1 MNRGLVMA
9 LMLAGFGFAS
19 FEAWA
24 EPWQVS
30 NTERVFKDGRSAVE
44 CQRDAR
50 NKAIEGALVK
60 ALINTGNGKLVPDE
74 KLSILSKNTK
84 VILYVKTRKSAV
96 FDDFC
101 KVAVRVTIET
111 TALEKAA
118 LELSREAIARRTDA
132 FTETV
137 VFIRFFINGKPASEY
152 PGFSTQDATQQL
164 ASGLS
169 AISIKTREIREL
181 IERYNLSKVSGGMT
195 LIKQQIEWYKVD
207 NATSD
212 ARTLDLVRTW
222 NEDPKRGRLELI
234 SLGEV
239 YITRRGQD
247 GQSHDFLAEVK
258 TRVKLIN
265 VKTGG
270 DLAVPSLQTTMVSG
284 QTPSLAI
291 ANAVK
296 YSINSAVREISGQ
309 IRQWLGQQN
318 TYVLTFT
325 NIHSE
330 RKQMRPIIRVLSK
343 YGLALSGKAGIDRKM
358 NVLELVVKFN
368 GNMESFSK
376 SLNGALDEL
385 ESMLPVDDTETRGR
399 KIKIIL
405 SHVKGQSNK

>member
-1 MNRGLVMA
+1 MNRSLA
-9 LMLAGFGFAS
+9 IASMLAGFYFAT

-30 NTERVFKDGRSAVE
+30 KTERVFKNGRSAEE

-84 VILYVKTRKSAV
+84 VIRYVKTRKSTV
-96 FDDFC
+96 FDNSC

-111 TALEKAA
+111 TALEEAA
-118 LELSREAIARRTDA
+118 LELSRKAIARRTDA

-164 ASGLS
+164 ASGL
-169 AISIKTREIREL
+169 ATISIKTREIRDL
-181 IERYNLSKVSGGMT
+181 IEKYNLSKVSVGWT
-195 LIKQQIEWYKVD
+195 LIEQQIGWRKVD

-212 ARTLDLVRTW
+212 ARTLDLVRLW
-222 NEDPKRGRLELI
+222 NEGPERGRLDI
-234 SLGEV
+234 ITLGEV
-239 YITRRGQD
+239 YITSRGQD
-247 GQSHDFLAEVK
+247 GQSHDFLTEVK
-258 TRVKLIN
+258 TRVKLVN

-296 YSINSAVREISGQ
+296 YSVNSAIKEISGQ
-309 IRQWLGQQN
+309 IRQWLSQQN

-330 RKQMRPIIRVLSK
+330 RKQMRPIISVLSK
-343 YGLALSGKAGIDRKM
+343 YGLAISGNAGIDRKR
-358 NVLELVVKFN
+358 NALELVVKFN

-376 SLNGALDEL
+376 SLYGALDAL
-385 ESMLPVDDTETRGR
+385 ESVVPVDDTETSGR
-399 KIKIIL
+399 RIKIIL
-405 SHVKGQSNK
+405 TRIKSQS